1 MVWSQT
7 RTTAVKKTWFGTVSS
22 SILQERLRGCSKKNT
37 LICWL
42 VYKFQGFFWLTDV
55 SQKTTQ
61 QEVSALTTSTSTWR
75 NATDVLLFGGFFLHR
90 PPRSCGKYPYIGE
103 VNAKKKIFPVND
115 LFGHI
120 IFLHLLVL
128 CFLLWPLTT
137 STRRSQAR
145 QNSGSLKRSGN

>member
-22 SILQERLRGCSKKNT
+22 SILQERLRGCTKKNT

-103 VNAKKKIFPVND
+103 VNAKKKSFQSMISSVISSSYISLCCVFFCD
-115 LFGHI
+115 L
-120 IFLHLLVL
+120 
-128 CFLLWPLTT
+128 
-137 STRRSQAR
+137 SRRQPGVARRVKIQA
-145 QNSGSLKRSGN
+145 L